1 MTHGIGT
8 DICRVARFDRMIERY
23 GERTARRLLG
33 QDEFDEYS
41 RFAHSGRFLA
51 RRFAAKE
58 AFAKALGTGIRE
70 PVLFSAMQITH
81 DALGKPQLAC
91 TGALQELIC
100 GQALTVHLS
109 ISDEAEFATAF
120 VVIERTQP

>member
-1 MTHGIGT
+1 MIHGIGT

-41 RFAHSGRFLA
+41 RVAHPGRFLA

-91 TGALQELIC
+91 TGALQELVC

>member
-1 MTHGIGT
+1 MS
-8 DICRVARFDRMIERY
+8 
-23 GERTARRLLG
+23 TAASPLLA
-33 QDEFDEYS
+33 F
-41 RFAHSGRFLA
+41 A

-91 TGALQELIC
+91 TGALQELVC
-100 GQALTVHLS
+100 GQALTVHL
-109 ISDEAEFATAF
+109 A
-120 VVIERTQP
+120 